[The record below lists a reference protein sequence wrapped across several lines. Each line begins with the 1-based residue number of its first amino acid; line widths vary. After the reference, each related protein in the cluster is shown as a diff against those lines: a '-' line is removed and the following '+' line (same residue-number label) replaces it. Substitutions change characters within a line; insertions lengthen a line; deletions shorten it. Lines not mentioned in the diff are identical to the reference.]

1 MASSPCGKKESPAE
15 PSENLVSGLDC
26 LSMMYHK
33 SITLS
38 SGLSKQEEFG
48 SEHTSRRE
56 RAGWVGEPAPSPIP
70 HGHREGGREMG
81 SLALGQAVSSQLL
94 ATVQV
99 QQVRVGNQSGGH
111 HHMLVRGGGTG
122 KGWTTEA
129 SSVSD
134 ASQVDVC
141 SALKHLQHLAVELT
155 QPTP

>member
-26 LSMMYHK
+26 LSMMYHR
-33 SITLS
+33 SITPS

-94 ATVQV
+94 ATEG
-99 QQVRVGNQSGGH
+99 VGSREPERWAPPYAGERWGDRQGMDH
-111 HHMLVRGGGTG
+111 
-122 KGWTTEA
+122 
-129 SSVSD
+129 
-134 ASQVDVC
+134 
-141 SALKHLQHLAVELT
+141 
-155 QPTP
+155 